1 MAVKGKTRFDMV
13 FDIVNV
19 TILTLLVSTY
29 IYVLVF
35 VISAS
40 FSSPNAV
47 YNGNVALWPVD
58 PTLEAYIRVFNE
70 KMIWIGY
77 RNSFFYMIVGTIVS
91 VVMTITAAYALS
103 RSDLPGRGIV
113 TGLFVFTMFF
123 GGGIIPTYLI
133 VMNLGLLDSI
143 WALVLPGAV
152 SMSNVIIART
162 FFVSGLPRDLLESAQ
177 IDGCGNTRFFL
188 SIALPLSKS
197 IIAVLA
203 LYYAVGYW
211 NDYFGAMLYMKTRT
225 KYPLQLFL
233 REILISAQQSSAMTE
248 DLVEQAQLLET
259 AEIIKYALIVV
270 ASVPML
276 IIYPFIQKHFVKGVM
291 IGSLKG

>member
-1 MAVKGKTRFDMV
+1 MAVKGKTKFDIA

-19 TILTLLVSTY
+19 TILTLLVATY

-35 VISAS
+35 VVSAS

-47 YNGNVALWPVD
+47 YNGTVRLWPVD
-58 PTLEAYIRVFNE
+58 PTLEAYTRVFNE
-70 KMIWIGY
+70 KMVWIGY
-77 RNSFFYMIVGTIVS
+77 RNSFFYMVIGTIVS
-91 VVMTITAAYALS
+91 VTMTVTAAYALS
-103 RSDLPGRGIV
+103 RSDLPGRGII

-133 VMNLGLLDSI
+133 VMNLGLLDSL
-143 WALVLPGAV
+143 WALILPGAV

-203 LYYAVGYW
+203 LFYAVGYW
-211 NDYFGAMLYMKTRT
+211 SDYFNAMLYIKTRT

-248 DLVEQAQLLET
+248 DLVEQAQLMET